1 MQTME
6 LMNRLHE
13 LDAALASCQRRAINV
28 DELRAVWD
36 QHHPRLEGLEGSDH
50 AWVDGLLRKVAE
62 RHGIAGMVQ
71 IGGVTDATAS
81 SASNAESRP

>member
-1 MQTME
+1 ME

-36 QHHPRLEGLEGSDH
+36 QHRAGLEGLVGAEH

-71 IGGVTDATAS
+71 LGDDVARAG
-81 SASNAESRP
+81 

>member
-1 MQTME
+1 ME

-36 QHHPRLEGLEGSDH
+36 QHRAGLEGLVGAEH

-71 IGGVTDATAS
+71 LGDDIARAG
-81 SASNAESRP
+81 